1 MSERNDSPRSTRS
14 IARAV
19 LSAFQSHDL
28 GAFREQL
35 APDACFIDVVSN
47 NRVDGADSMID
58 AVAPTLAAFPDLE
71 VEVVSLTVDGERAVA
86 ELMRRGTHTGP
97 LRTPEGE
104 IPATENRARM
114 PEVIVMEM
122 DEGVVAEMR
131 AYLDRH
137 DIMKQLGVS
146 TS

>member
-1 MSERNDSPRSTRS
+1 MSETNDSPRSTR
-14 IARAV
+14 AVAQAV

-28 GAFREQL
+28 DAFREQL
-35 APDACFIDVVSN
+35 APDACLIDVVSN
-47 NRVDGADSMID
+47 HRVDGADAVID
-58 AVAPTLAAFPDLE
+58 AVVPTLAAFPDLG

-104 IPATENRARM
+104 IPATDQRARM

-122 DEGVVAEMR
+122 DEGLVAEMR
-131 AYLDRH
+131 AYMDRH